1 MGAVGLLLH
10 AQLRQHGRSW
20 LALAVLIA
28 LGGGLVM
35 AAAATARATSAAFP
49 AFVSRYGYD
58 DIVYT
63 PRLLPQLARMPQVTR
78 ATPIQAPFVAA
89 VGCAGCGPINAS
101 QSFDGFEVAP
111 RDLDRTV
118 KLVSGRMPDQSDPG
132 QTLASTT
139 VADDSGV
146 RVGSQVTIYTPT
158 QAQVNQAQAQNQ
170 AVTPSKAQLARVPH
184 STVRVTGLVV
194 TENEFPAGNGPRY
207 DLFPTQAWAAAVN
220 PHTQVLTFYYVKLR
234 HGPAD
239 QAAFDSQLR
248 PLQTLGADD
257 LDTDAAAVQRSITP
271 QAAGWWGL
279 AGLIALAGLT
289 VLGQAAARQFSTD
302 ADDHAALS
310 AMGLRARQFV
320 LFGLARA
327 FVIGLA
333 GAAGAVALAAAL
345 SPLTPVG
352 EARLAAAHPGAVSLD
367 PLVTLIGAP
376 GLVAALLLLSLWPA
390 VRHARLRRP
399 ESLPPPAG
407 LAVSV
412 VRAVAAIGAP
422 PSLLVGVRYA
432 LERGRGRAP
441 VPVGT
446 ALLGT
451 VLAVTALTATTV
463 FGASLAWLINSPAL
477 YGVPYQTT
485 FSNSGDDPQLEA
497 YLTGKVVSRLTGDPA
512 IDRVTLAAGVEL
524 NINGQ
529 HVRAIVVKP
538 VQGAAL
544 ISPVDGRLP
553 RGGQDIALG
562 AATLRELG
570 AATGDS
576 VRVTVTD
583 PVTGQPRTTGFRVSG
598 RASFAPGFGT
608 GGFGNGAAL
617 TLPGLLRAQCPAG
630 NPGTAACQRQAQQ
643 GLIYSVLVHAVPG
656 PSGAAALAKYNRVY
670 HGLMSVE
677 DEPTE
682 LVNFGES
689 VSFPLLF
696 GAALSLFGA
705 ATLLHLLLVT
715 VRRRRA
721 ETGLLKVL
729 GFVRRQVAEVV
740 GWQATTVVLAG
751 VVVGVPL
758 GIAAGKAAWRLFAV
772 NFGVVPVSVVQP
784 VPLILLAAT
793 VLLVTI
799 LLAVPPALLAARARP
814 ADLLRTE

>member
-1 MGAVGLLLH
+1 MPVRAVGLLLR
-10 AQLRQHGRSW
+10 AQLRQHAKSW
-20 LALAVLIA
+20 LALAVLAA
-28 LGGGLVM
+28 LAGGLVM
-35 AAAATARATSAAFP
+35 AATATARATAAAFP

-63 PRLLPQLARMPQVTR
+63 PKVLPQLAQMPEVAR
-78 ATPIQAPFVAA
+78 ATPIRAPFVAA

-101 QSFDGFEVAP
+101 QSFDGFEIAP
-111 RDLDRTV
+111 GDLSRTV

-132 QTLASTT
+132 QALASTT
-139 VADDSGV
+139 IADDSGV

-158 QAQVNQAQAQNQ
+158 QAQINQAQNQ
-170 AVTPSKAQLARVPH
+170 TGPATPAQLAHTPH
-184 STVRVTGLVV
+184 RTVRVTGLVV

-207 DLFPTQAWAAAVN
+207 DLFPTQAYAAAVN
-220 PHTQVLTFYYVKLR
+220 PLTQVLTFYYVKLR

-248 PLQTLGADD
+248 PLGTLGADD

-279 AGLIALAGLT
+279 AGLIALAGLA
-289 VLGQAAARQFSTD
+289 VLGQAAARQFGTD
-302 ADDHAALS
+302 AADHAALS

-333 GAAGAVALAAAL
+333 AAAGAVALAAAL

-352 EARLAAAHPGAVSLD
+352 EARLADAHPGAVSLD

-376 GLVAALLLLSLWPA
+376 GLVAALLLLSAWPA

-399 ESLPPPAG
+399 AALPPSAG
-407 LAVSV
+407 LALSL
-412 VRAVAAIGAP
+412 VRAVATIGAP
-422 PSLLVGVRYA
+422 PSMLVGVRYA

-451 VLAVTALTATTV
+451 VLAVTALAATTV
-463 FGASLAWLINSPAL
+463 FGASLTRLINSPAL

-485 FSNSGDDPQLEA
+485 FSNSGDDPQLQA
-497 YLTGKVVSRLTGDPA
+497 YLNGTVVSRLTSDPA

-529 HVRAIVVKP
+529 HVRAVVVKP

-570 AATGDS
+570 ATTGDA

-583 PVTGQPRTTGFRVSG
+583 PVTGQPHTTRFRVTG

-617 TLPGLLRAQCPAG
+617 TLSGLLRAQCPAG
-630 NPGTAACQRQAQQ
+630 TSGTAGCQRKAQQ

-670 HGLMSVE
+670 RGLMSVE

-682 LVNFGES
+682 LVNFGQA

-696 GAALSLFGA
+696 GLALSLFGA
-705 ATLLHLLLVT
+705 ATLLHLLV
-715 VRRRRA
+715 VSVQRRRA
-721 ETGLLKVL
+721 EAGLLKVL
-729 GFVRRQVAEVV
+729 GFVRRQVAAVV
-740 GWQATTVVLAG
+740 GWQAATVVLAG

-772 NFGVVPVSVVQP
+772 NFGVVPVAVVQP
-784 VPLILLAAT
+784 IPLILLAAA
-793 VLLVTI
+793 VLLVTV
-799 LLAVPPALLAARARP
+799 LLALPSALLAARARP